1 MDKGM
6 DIRNSIFIYKKQVKD
21 TGKNMALLVQFVMFP
36 MMAAIMENA
45 IHLEDMPEHFF
56 VGMFAVMH
64 VGMAPLT
71 VTVSIISEEKEKNTL
86 RMLLL
91 ANVRP
96 LEYLC
101 GIGSFVFSA
110 CMAGSIPFGILGGY
124 EGKKLAAF
132 LLIMAAGILASMLF
146 GAAIGIWSKSQAAG
160 TSVLTPVMMIFA
172 FLPML
177 AMFNKTI
184 AKVANLAWSQHIQ
197 LLMNSLETGMAVQPE
212 NVIAVAVNIFVASGL
227 FLWAYQKKGLT

>member
-110 CMAGSIPFGILGGY
+110 CMAGGIPFGILGGY
-124 EGKKLAAF
+124 EGNPCINAVWRCDRHLEQEPGGSDF
-132 LLIMAAGILASMLF
+132 SVDAGHDDLRF
-146 GAAIGIWSKSQAAG
+146 
-160 TSVLTPVMMIFA
+160 P
-172 FLPML
+172 
-177 AMFNKTI
+177 
-184 AKVANLAWSQHIQ
+184 ANACH
-197 LLMNSLETGMAVQPE
+197 V
-212 NVIAVAVNIFVASGL
+212 
-227 FLWAYQKKGLT
+227 